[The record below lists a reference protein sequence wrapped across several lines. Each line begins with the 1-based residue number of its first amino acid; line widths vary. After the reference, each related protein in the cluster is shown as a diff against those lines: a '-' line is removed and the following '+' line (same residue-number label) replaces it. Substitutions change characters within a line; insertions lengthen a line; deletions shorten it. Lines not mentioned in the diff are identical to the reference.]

1 MGCGIIFFVGNAT
14 GVTINGLK
22 LHNFQYSAILSG
34 GGNDTWTA
42 TNNIVFNGF
51 CVVGS
56 GACSS
61 SANAA
66 GIQCY
71 GCHNATITNNVVHDM
86 ARSASASTM

>member
-42 TNNIVFNGF
+42 TNYCLQWVLRCGLGRLFIK
-51 CVVGS
+51 
-56 GACSS
+56 
-61 SANAA
+61 
-66 GIQCY
+66 
-71 GCHNATITNNVVHDM
+71 
-86 ARSASASTM
+86 R